1 MFAQVSRLRYWK
13 SEHEED
19 TCEDAYGEN
28 IVDGLFAVSDG
39 AGTTLFSGAWA
50 AVLVEHFLRVPLM
63 STDPFEVEW
72 WVSLAQE
79 QFKRN
84 VPEPENMAWNA
95 VQKAHNQGSHATLA
109 TLRIAR
115 SDATHA
121 QADLLV
127 FGDSCIIVDKPSIE
141 HVLSFPLEDP
151 HEFEQ
156 APICVPSKPA
166 LFNRYFHQCQAISL
180 TLGADDV
187 VVLATD
193 AVSKWILSAGGGR
206 YSNQKQA
213 FAAVAQQTADSWP
226 SFIRECRARKEMVD
240 DDSTALIIGLLPDS
254 SSQGTPL
261 GSTREH
267 SKQVREERKRHFMQM
282 HAAQNTE
289 RVAIYFGDGM
299 DLRLEGVDL
308 PQHQIRYAREVADAQ
323 KAVLT
328 ALRQELNNPNVGTII
343 TPIWQKYA
351 HLLYFEPCAE
361 NLRKTLT
368 GLGVRIERPAVQREQ
383 VELPA
388 SPNEPEMLE
397 TREFPLDL
405 TAILRSPQPMA
416 PEEP

>member
-1 MFAQVSRLRYWK
+1 MLAQVTRLRYWK
-13 SEHEED
+13 SEHEEE

-28 IVDGLFAVSDG
+28 IADGLFAVADG

-50 AVLVEHFLRVPLM
+50 ALLVEHFLRVPLM

-206 YSNQKQA
+206 YSEQKQA
-213 FAAVAQQTADSWP
+213 FAAVTQQTADSWP
-226 SFIRECRARKEMVD
+226 SFIHECRARKEMVD

-282 HAAQNTE
+282 HTDQNTE
-289 RVAIYFGDGM
+289 RAAIYFGDGV

-328 ALRQELNNPNVGTII
+328 ALRQELNNPNVVTAM

-368 GLGVRIERPAVQREQ
+368 RLGVRIERPVVQREQ
-383 VELPA
+383 AELPL
-388 SPNEPEMLE
+388 SHNEPEMLE

-405 TAILRSPQPMA
+405 ITILRPPQPTA